1 MNTNEDSFEITDK
14 GTAFVTYIGAQ
25 EQAADSG
32 MAEDFGEAL
41 DTFERNIYIP
51 IKRHVVAEM
60 VLELVDGALENLAED
75 PSAPTFEELN
85 DTAHAIGVATLE
97 TYAVVLEQQEGQD
110 A

>member
-14 GTAFVTYIGAQ
+14 GLAFVTYIGAQ
-25 EQAADSG
+25 EQAADEGIVESF
-32 MAEDFGEAL
+32 EEAL
-41 DTFERNIYIP
+41 GTFERDIYIP

-60 VLELVDGALENLAED
+60 VLGLVDGALENLAED

-85 DTAHAIGVATLE
+85 DTAHAIGVAALE

>member
-14 GTAFVTYIGAQ
+14 GLAFMAYLGVQ

-41 DTFERNIYIP
+41 DTFERNIYVP

-60 VLELVDGALENLAED
+60 VKEMVEGTLEEACED
-75 PSAPTFEELN
+75 PEFPSFEEL
-85 DTAHAIGVATLE
+85 DKVAHSIGAAFLQ
-97 TYAVVLEQQEGQD
+97 TYAIIADQEDGD